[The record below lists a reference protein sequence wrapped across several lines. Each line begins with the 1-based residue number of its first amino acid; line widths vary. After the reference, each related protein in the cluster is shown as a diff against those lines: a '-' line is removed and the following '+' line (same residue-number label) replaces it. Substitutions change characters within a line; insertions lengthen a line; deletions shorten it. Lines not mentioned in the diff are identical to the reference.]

1 MRDHRRSECIVVA
14 RGEGGAG
21 WEITEIRR
29 GPASLAE
36 VVEEHAMH
44 IFYIHTIRLSAY
56 EYKGISMLAR
66 CS

>member
-1 MRDHRRSECIVVA
+1 MRDHRSSEYRVVA
-14 RGEGGAG
+14 CGEGGAG
-21 WEITEIRR
+21 REITAIRR
-29 GPASLAE
+29 GPASLAK

-44 IFYIHTIRLSAY
+44 IFSIHKFLLPAY